1 MSPER
6 GDDDVVDELQRVDDD
21 CELWLHQD
29 EDFNLVRPVSEHPDD
44 AFAAEEP
51 RGRLNVVLE
60 PGLKLVAKLRP
71 LGEESAAAFERR
83 LELTDQDRGVGDDP
97 GASRRS
103 LGPAIGPVRPGR
115 ARVVVFRLFVEE
127 VDHQAID
134 PPGLGSRLVLGNL
147 GNLMRE
153 PGPLMEVGAVELPGD
168 RHELLG
174 QVIAKVPEWSQL
186 PLPGQT
192 SMLIFARRL
201 REARRWSWP
210 KGHV

>member
-1 MSPER
+1 M
-6 GDDDVVDELQRVDDD
+6 
-21 CELWLHQD
+21 
-29 EDFNLVRPVSEHPDD
+29 
-44 AFAAEEP
+44 
-51 RGRLNVVLE
+51 
-60 PGLKLVAKLRP
+60 KLVANLRP

-147 GNLMRE
+147 GDLMRE

-192 SMLIFARRL
+192 SMLILLGVFVRQDNGLGRKAMLESVLPDAPLSGSRL
-201 REARRWSWP
+201 WS
-210 KGHV
+210 